1 MSNTTDKKQKN
12 VCFFVV
18 IFLIFFSLNRTRLV
32 EQLESNPILW
42 EF

>member
-1 MSNTTDKKQKN
+1 MEKAKK

-18 IFLIFFSLNRTRLV
+18 IFLIFFFSLNRTRLV
-32 EQLESNPILW
+32 EQLESNLILW